1 MDLYRKKY
9 IKYKKKYINLINSQ
23 NKIYSQSGGKFRTDI
38 VICEQITILMNRL
51 QEIILIKEQNNSI
64 FIDELNKLYEQNI
77 ILFDDQ
83 FGKLA
88 LANINYL
95 LDVKLDQI
103 SNEFIKDSIDSI
115 YKLKQYNENPIP
127 FKLNSNNF
135 LHNDC
140 LRDISVWNKQYLME
154 DFWYCSIDEF
164 MDEIDKFDNSENSQS
179 YLLFWTN
186 VINISSLLCRIK
198 TCNYYFI
205 KFESTSEIP
214 TADTYNNMLQN
225 GEIVKMDELNYE
237 NHSYLAIKRNY
248 PNTKLIFT
256 YIKNINDNLIFNL
269 TMLLIKS
276 FDCKYNNL
284 FEFYSYF
291 LCLMEEKEIHNLTY
305 NSDRN
310 MHVNLIAPIKNICTN
325 SDNNLISKNALIYLS
340 LNLPNDSK
348 FARNEYTNIVCSS
361 INSLNLIDTI
371 PLSMCQIVGHDY
383 YFHGS
388 IGKKKSCT
396 HINKQEFRKYIEIL
410 KYIDINKNISI
421 FNNSLQNVKNYMIND
436 EFNKFKNNFLNS
448 YIKEFSEYNMIN
460 MLDLVHYFYHEYNK
474 SSGNTS
480 SMQCFTI
487 DNFIQAIN
495 KKFKNISSTTEKKV
509 DIDYLLK
516 IIAFI
521 IYCNGLSLMRLINNY
536 KEIISNIMKFIII
549 YKFYEDK
556 DLITIENGF
565 VFGYVDQISKI
576 NECLISNNNFIVS
589 YNFSNLV
596 H

>member
-23 NKIYSQSGGKFRTDI
+23 NKIYSQSGGDFRTDI
-38 VICEQITILMNRL
+38 AICQKITILMNKL
-51 QEIILIKEQNNSI
+51 QEIILIKEQDNSI

-77 ILFDDQ
+77 NLFNNKL
-83 FGKLA
+83 GKLA

-103 SNEFIKDSIDSI
+103 SNAFIKDSIDSI

-127 FKLNSNNF
+127 FKLNSDNF
-135 LHNDC
+135 LDNDC
-140 LRDISVWNKQYLME
+140 LRDISVWNKPYLME

-214 TADTYNNMLQN
+214 TVDTYNNMLQN

-237 NHSYLAIKRNY
+237 NNSYLTIKRNY

-276 FDCKYNNL
+276 FDCKYDSL
-284 FEFYSYF
+284 FKFYSYF

-310 MHVNLIAPIKNICTN
+310 MRANLIAPIKNICTN

-396 HINKQEFRKYIEIL
+396 GNNKKEFRKYIEIL

-421 FNNSLQNVKNYMIND
+421 FNNILKNFKNYMIND

-448 YIKEFSEYNMIN
+448 YIKEFSEYDMIN

-480 SMQCFTI
+480 SMLCFTI

-495 KKFKNISSTTEKKV
+495 KKFKNILFTTEKKV

-521 IYCNGLSLMRLINNY
+521 IYCNGLSLMRLIDNY
-536 KEIISNIMKFIII
+536 EEIISNIMKFIII

-589 YNFSNLV
+589 YNFSNLG